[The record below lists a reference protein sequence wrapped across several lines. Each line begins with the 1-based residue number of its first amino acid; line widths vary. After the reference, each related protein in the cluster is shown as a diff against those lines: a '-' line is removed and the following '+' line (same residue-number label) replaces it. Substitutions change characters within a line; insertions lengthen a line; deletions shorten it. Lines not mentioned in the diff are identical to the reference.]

1 MEKSWFLEL
10 REPAKVFE
18 AADKMKWD
26 IGSERFFRDPKTAWL
41 KEAWIIGRFG
51 LIISADLVALNL
63 TDPPDACL
71 RKGGTEF
78 QIEITEALYPDR
90 KRGDEFKKGQEIIKP
105 ILDEEEPFILEQKNA
120 PWHYNEIDECIRN
133 AVSKK
138 LEKMKAFRLYDHLL
152 VHLST
157 GDDYLKENEVK
168 EGFIKIVDDYSSKE
182 HFHVVILFGKR
193 VAGPKWLVGDQY
205 VDTSD

>member
-1 MEKSWFLEL
+1 MEKSWFFEL

-63 TDPPDACL
+63 TDPPDARL
-71 RKGGTEF
+71 MKGGTEF

-90 KRGDEFKKGQEIIKP
+90 KRGDEFKKGQEIIEP
-105 ILDEEEPFILEQKNA
+105 NLHDEEPFLPEEKNA
-120 PWHYNEIDECIRN
+120 PWHYGEIDEWIRN

-138 LEKMKAFRLYDHLL
+138 LEKMKGSRPYDHLL

-157 GDDYLKENEVK
+157 GESYLKEDEIR
-168 EGFIKIVDDYSSKE
+168 EGFIKIVDDFGSRKN
-182 HFHVVILFGKR
+182 FHVVILFGKR
-193 VAGPKWLVGDQY
+193 VAGPNWLVEDRYIKSGG
-205 VDTSD
+205 